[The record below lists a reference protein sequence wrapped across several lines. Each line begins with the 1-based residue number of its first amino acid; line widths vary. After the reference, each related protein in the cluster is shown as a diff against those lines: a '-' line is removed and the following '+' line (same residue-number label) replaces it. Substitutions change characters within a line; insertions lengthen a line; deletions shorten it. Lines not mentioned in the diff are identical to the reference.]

1 LEKIHAQTLRASGI
15 VNNLLNFSRTAGTDF
30 GDVNL
35 NQVLDDTIQLL
46 EHQLRHSNVTITRH
60 YETDLPYTIG
70 SASRLQQVF
79 MNLIINAR
87 DAMPSGGK
95 LDISTFTMDG
105 ATYVEFTDE
114 GVGIAPENITRIYDP
129 FFTTK
134 EIGKGTGLGLAISYG
149 IIQEHGG
156 RIFVTSKP
164 GDGTTFRIK
173 LPAVSARMQVAS
185 D

>member
-1 LEKIHAQTLRASGI
+1 
-15 VNNLLNFSRTAGTDF
+15 V
-30 GDVNL
+30 
-35 NQVLDDTIQLL
+35 
-46 EHQLRHSNVTITRH
+46 RH
-60 YETDLPYTIG
+60 YEGDLPYSIG
-70 SASRLQQVF
+70 NASRLQQVF
-79 MNLIINAR
+79 MNLILNAR
-87 DAMPSGGK
+87 DAMPDGGR
-95 LDISTFTMDG
+95 LDISTFSLDG
-105 ATYVEFTDE
+105 GTYVEFADE
-114 GVGIAPENITRIYDP
+114 GIGIAAENITRIYDP

-164 GDGTTFRIK
+164 GEGATFRIK